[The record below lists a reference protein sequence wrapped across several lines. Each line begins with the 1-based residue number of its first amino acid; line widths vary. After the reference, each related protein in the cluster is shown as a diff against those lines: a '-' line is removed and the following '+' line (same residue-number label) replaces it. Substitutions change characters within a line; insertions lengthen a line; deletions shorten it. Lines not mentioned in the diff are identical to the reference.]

1 MFCGIYI
8 LLALVNHISSIYYIM
23 SDDYIT
29 AKWNDQLTI
38 RILITAPGVIEWFMM
53 MLFIMIFLK
62 AVGRLS

>member
-8 LLALVNHISSIYYIM
+8 LLALVNHISSIYYTM
-23 SDDYIT
+23 SADYIT
-29 AKWNDQLTI
+29 AKWDDQLTI